1 MKNIAADL
9 AGIRQRIRQAAEK
22 DGQDPASIQLV
33 AVTKNIEIPLI
44 EEACARGLTDLGEN
58 RVQELVKKY
67 EVMGD
72 KARWHLIGHLQT
84 NKVKYIVD
92 KVCLVH
98 SLDRMN
104 LAREINKRAGSLGR
118 KLPVLVQVNVAEEE
132 SKFGL
137 KVTEVLP
144 FIREVKDLEW
154 ISIQGLMT
162 MAPFVD
168 DPEKVRPVFRC
179 LKELQEEIA
188 SNDFPGVEM
197 RYLSMGMTNDFDV
210 AIEEGANMIRIGTGI
225 FGGRD

>member
-22 DGQDPASIQLV
+22 VGQDPASIQLV